1 MDQQPE
7 SENLLEVSDRLI
19 FNLYAVFECENFQAM
34 DIDGVVPPTSRNTVE
49 QHIESVNIDILINF
63 EFCLQCEIFSY

>member
-34 DIDGVVPPTSRNTVE
+34 DTDGVLPPTSRNTVE